1 MVMCTLA
8 GSLSHKAQSFCARAT
23 RGVLKPL
30 LGRWRVQDMDLAS
43 HPSLEGSLE
52 TGVDLTAPGSASQ
65 SSSSASMR
73 SVLPDAPDAHSSTIR
88 KMLAAQL
95 TAQAPSSGSKVGDSA
110 LQADFLKI

>member
-1 MVMCTLA
+1 MVMCNLT
-8 GSLSHKAQSFCARAT
+8 GSLSHKAQSLYARAV
-23 RGVLKPL
+23 RGVLKPF

-65 SSSSASMR
+65 SSSSASLR

-95 TAQAPSSGSKVGDSA
+95 SNQAPSSGSKVGDTA
-110 LQADFLKI
+110 LQANYVKI